1 MNGLKVPQAWGEL
14 ACSHSFRKYS
24 IKGSHEKWVIQT
36 IKWQPITVGV
46 ALPLA
51 GSVDIVMHVI
61 VWHVGGRIDVFF
73 VLLRGGLTHN

>member
-1 MNGLKVPQAWGEL
+1 M
-14 ACSHSFRKYS
+14 
-24 IKGSHEKWVIQT
+24 
-36 IKWQPITVGV
+36 GV

-73 VLLRGGLTHN
+73 CPFNVAAETTQSHTEGIVSASPFFSKR